1 MPAQSKAQQRFMGMV
16 HAAQKGDMENPSPEV
31 EKAADS
37 MSDKDAKD
45 FASTKHDGLP
55 DKVKEFI
62 VQEARGLKTIHKEYG
77 DVVDD
82 IQKQLELYKQSKG
95 TPQEKQYVQKLK
107 QLNDKKKEL
116 AAELDQ
122 KISGIYKD
130 AELKVDE
137 MNTSAAA
144 GPYNTPFAFGKGE
157 DEKTKGKKQ
166 ADLTGYTVVK
176 EAFIPNVGNID
187 DFKLKSL
194 LLKNP
199 KVKQI
204 LGNDEWKFLS
214 DDKTDVIMVSGKPFN
229 TITTDG
235 KLEFELDL
243 KAQKLVKP
251 LGKARPKIS
260 SHYSNLN
267 ENIISEDID
276 TMYLVVALI
285 SQLALAGQLGL
296 DKFADYERGLG
307 PIDSIKKWWKDK
319 KDDKAVKSIIA
330 KIKSDPEMIAFFKLS
345 QNQQKGKFRKLIST
359 KLSGDEI
366 QYLNRINKSDLQENR
381 WRDIKN
387 EEAPATTKVNK
398 GIANINHQL
407 AEIEKFLGWYGKLKA
422 ENGVNNGNFWKR
434 TNNHIYTIK
443 ERLLNLERQ
452 VRKISE

>member
-1 MPAQSKAQQRFMGMV
+1 MPVSTNHDVLPENIKEMIRQMV
-16 HAAQKGDMENPSPEV
+16 RETMRN
-31 EKAADS
+31 
-37 MSDKDAKD
+37 
-45 FASTKHDGLP
+45 ST
-55 DKVKEFI
+55 I
-62 VQEARGLKTIHKEYG
+62 
-77 DVVDD
+77 
-82 IQKQLELYKQSKG
+82 
-95 TPQEKQYVQKLK
+95 
-107 QLNDKKKEL
+107 
-116 AAELDQ
+116 
-122 KISGIYKD
+122 
-130 AELKVDE
+130 DE

-157 DEKTKGKKQ
+157 DEKTKGKRQ

-199 KVKQI
+199 KVKEI

-251 LGKARPKIS
+251 LGKARPKITS
-260 SHYSNLN
+260 YYSNLN
-267 ENIISEDID
+267 
-276 TMYLVVALI
+276 
-285 SQLALAGQLGL
+285 
-296 DKFADYERGLG
+296 
-307 PIDSIKKWWKDK
+307 
-319 KDDKAVKSIIA
+319 
-330 KIKSDPEMIAFFKLS
+330 
-345 QNQQKGKFRKLIST
+345 
-359 KLSGDEI
+359 
-366 QYLNRINKSDLQENR
+366 ENR

>member
-55 DKVKEFI
+55 NKVKEFI
-62 VQEARGLKTIHKEYG
+62 VREVRGVKTIHKEYA

-82 IQKQLELYKQSKG
+82 IQKHLELYKKTKG
-95 TPQEKQYVQKLK
+95 TPAEKQHIQQLK
-107 QLNDKKKEL
+107 QLNDKKKAL
-116 AAELDQ
+116 ASELD
-122 KISGIYKD
+122 KKVTNMYVD
-130 AELKVDE
+130 AELQVDE

-144 GPYNTPFAFGKGE
+144 GPYNTPFAFSGKDSE
-157 DEKTKGKKQ
+157 EKKGKKQ

-199 KVKQI
+199 KVKEI

-251 LGKARPKIS
+251 LGKARPKITS
-260 SHYSNLN
+260 YYSNLN
-267 ENIISEDID
+267 
-276 TMYLVVALI
+276 
-285 SQLALAGQLGL
+285 
-296 DKFADYERGLG
+296 
-307 PIDSIKKWWKDK
+307 
-319 KDDKAVKSIIA
+319 
-330 KIKSDPEMIAFFKLS
+330 
-345 QNQQKGKFRKLIST
+345 
-359 KLSGDEI
+359 
-366 QYLNRINKSDLQENR
+366 ENR